1 MRTSRHRARH
11 AAHHEHQPPPART
24 GAGPRHRLRSAGG
37 SDPSSGGRRVVPRDQ
52 RSGHLAVRPRRSG
65 RDIRP
70 GSREVKA
77 RILARTGAAGCALVL
92 CGAGWAAFAPAAS
105 AVSGVQSGFWSALPA
120 TPQVPAGGLDVAAN
134 ANGPQAVAAVKFTL
148 ADGET
153 APILT
158 LKVAQAQPQSQVAI
172 EACAIATESA
182 GWAPPPGG
190 GPGPMASAPKA
201 NCTDGLVTG
210 ALSADGSTVTFDL
223 SLMPTDG
230 TTVNILIQPSQ
241 VPSPAAGTAP
251 GAPNYMYPTF
261 DAAFKPVDASAVAVT
276 AGPSSSSGAQAPS
289 DPSAA
294 GGVAY
299 PAPAPAPAGQPVALP
314 PATTTDSAVGGVA
327 PVVASPQPS
336 NVAAAAPAVLTK
348 SRNWRLLFGIALAS
362 SDLLFLLMWVDRR
375 LPETDKPLIS
385 IYDPPPLAT

>member
-1 MRTSRHRARH
+1 MKS
-11 AAHHEHQPPPART
+11 
-24 GAGPRHRLRSAGG
+24 GAM
-37 SDPSSGGRRVVPRDQ
+37 
-52 RSGHLAVRPRRSG
+52 
-65 RDIRP
+65 
-70 GSREVKA
+70 KA
-77 RILARTGAAGCALVL
+77 RIFARTGAAGCALVL
-92 CGAGWAAFAPAAS
+92 CGAGWAAFAPSAS
-105 AVSGVQSGFWSALPA
+105 AVSGVQSGYWSALPA
-120 TPQVPAGGLDVAAN
+120 APQVPSGGLDVAAN
-134 ANGPQAVAAVKFTL
+134 ANGPQAVAAVKFSL

-251 GAPNYMYPTF
+251 GVPNYMYPTF
-261 DAAFKPVDASAVAVT
+261 DAAFKPVDASAIAVT
-276 AGPSSSSGAQAPS
+276 AGPSSGAGTAAPS
-289 DPSAA
+289 DPSAG
-294 GGVAY
+294 GGVVAY
-299 PAPAPAPAGQPVALP
+299 PAPAPAGQPVALP
-314 PATTTDSAVGGVA
+314 PPTTTTEGAAGGVA

-336 NVAAAAPAVLTK
+336 NVAAAAPALLTK

-362 SDLLFLLMWVDRR
+362 SDLLFVLMWVDRR